1 LINISIA
8 DILIASITV
17 SGALLRLL
25 KILPNTV
32 PGDFATEIGSSFK
45 FFFNYARGAS
55 STHSSKK
62 TNFAQAFG
70 VGGRSVTDGDKS
82 LTEESI
88 RLAPYPYSDPRNAD
102 SASPVLP

>member
-1 LINISIA
+1 MA
-8 DILIASITV
+8 DIFIVSITV
-17 SGALLRLL
+17 SGSLLRLPKL
-25 KILPNTV
+25 MPNTL
-32 PGDFATEIGSSFK
+32 PGDFVTEIGGSLK

-62 TNFAQAFG
+62 MNFAQAFG
-70 VGGRSVTDGDKS
+70 VGSRSVADGDKS